1 MKLTLSLLAFGFT
14 SALFAQQINPHDEVL
29 PRSLTPAERR
39 IMGEYYANYG
49 FGEKGIS
56 VPPGGNIR
64 CAAEWEEIQTL
75 VITWTGQYNTIQSQI
90 VDAAQE
96 ECRVLIACTD
106 SNTVKNTLSNNGVP
120 DVNLEFIE
128 VPYNSIWIRDYGPNT
143 MYRNDVDSLFL
154 VDWIYNRPR
163 PDDDAMPDEHALWHN
178 VPLYETTQA
187 PSDLVNTGGNWM
199 SDGLGTAFAS
209 ELILDE
215 NDAGNPYLVT
225 VKNETDINNIMS
237 DFMGIDRYIKM
248 TVLPY
253 DDIHHIDMHMKLL
266 DEETLLVSEYPA
278 GVADGPQIEANLQY
292 VLSNFNSVFGT
303 PYKVVRI
310 PAPPS
315 TSGSY
320 PNSGGYYRTYANQVF
335 INKTVLVPFYRQE
348 YDTIAQRILEEAMP
362 GYNIIGIDVDNSGQ
376 NLISL
381 SGAIHC
387 ITHSV
392 GVNDPMLIVHQ
403 ALPDTYDDT
412 NPYFVSAEIQHR
424 SGISGATLYW
434 ATTPGG
440 PYASVTMSN
449 GGGNTWTANIPA
461 QAVGTLVYYYIEGT
475 ANSGKVQVR
484 PITAP
489 TGYWEFEIL
498 DLLDVAE
505 LNSADLLSVYPNPAH
520 AITCVP
526 LSLQSEM
533 EGSLL
538 LQDITGKTVKV
549 LHEGT
554 FPSGATNYFFFANEF
569 AAGSYLVVF
578 EGNGQRQ
585 TQKVMIR

>member
-1 MKLTLSLLAFGFT
+1 MKLTLSLLALGFT
-14 SALFAQQINPHDEVL
+14 GALSAQQISDRDEVL
-29 PRSLTPAERR
+29 PRSLTPAESR
-39 IMGEYYANYG
+39 IMGEYYANYS

-75 VITWTGQYNTIQSQI
+75 VITWTNQYNTIQSQI
-90 VDAAQE
+90 VDAAQD
-96 ECRVLIACTD
+96 ECRVLITCTD
-106 SNTVKNTLSNNGVP
+106 SNSVKNTLTNNGVP
-120 DVNLEFIE
+120 DVNLEFME

-163 PDDDAMPDEHALWHN
+163 PSDDVMPEQHALWHN

-215 NDAGNPYLVT
+215 NDAGNPYQVT
-225 VKNETDINNIMS
+225 VKDETDINNIMS

-320 PNSGGYYRTYANQVF
+320 PNTGGYYRTYANQVF
-335 INKTVLVPFYRQE
+335 VNKTVLVPFYRQE

-392 GVNDPMLIVHQ
+392 GVYDPMLIVHQ
-403 ALPDTYDDT
+403 ALSDTYDDT
-412 NPYFVSAEIQHR
+412 NPYLVSAEIQHR

-434 ATTPGG
+434 STSAGG
-440 PYASVTMSN
+440 PYTSVNMAS
-449 GGGNTWTANIPA
+449 GGGNLWNANIPA
-461 QAVGTLVYYYIEGT
+461 QAVGTKVYYYIEGT
-475 ANSGKVQVR
+475 SNSGKVQVR

-489 TGYWEFEIL
+489 SGYWEFEVLGGLSL
-498 DLLDVAE
+498 DE
-505 LNSADLLSVYPNPAH
+505 LSTANLMNVYPNPAS

-526 LSLQSEM
+526 LELNAEM
-533 EGSLL
+533 EGTLV
-538 LQDITGKTVKV
+538 LQDIAGKTVKV

-554 FPSGATNYFFFANEF
+554 FPAGASNYFFFANEY

-578 EGNGQRQ
+578 EAGGQRRV
-585 TQKVMIR
+585 QKVMVR